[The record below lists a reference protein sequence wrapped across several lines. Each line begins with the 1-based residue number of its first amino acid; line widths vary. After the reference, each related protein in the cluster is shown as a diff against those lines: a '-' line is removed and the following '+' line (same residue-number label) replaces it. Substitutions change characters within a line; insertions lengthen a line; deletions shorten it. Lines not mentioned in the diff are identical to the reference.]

1 VSVQVHEVTLAERL
15 PSWLTKAV
23 CAGFQG
29 PYFAPSARGR
39 IIGQPKV
46 LRGRTLEPR
55 QHDPMLDF
63 AVKDTWR
70 IFRIMGEFVEGF
82 EAMSQVSGV
91 SVFGSA
97 RSQPGSEDYTRAEQ
111 MGRALAKAGYT
122 VITGGGPGD
131 MEAVNKGA
139 LEAGG
144 ESVGLAIELPYELK
158 PNPYLTR
165 TLSFRYF
172 FVRKVMFVKYSRAFV
187 ILPGGFGTL
196 DEMFEAVTLV
206 QTKKVKPFPVI
217 LVGDDDYWDGL
228 LHWIST
234 TLVSR
239 GKVRADEVKVIQRAR
254 NPQEV
259 LKILRKRA
267 RTKTGQETP

>member
-1 VSVQVHEVTLAERL
+1 M
-15 PSWLTKAV
+15 
-23 CAGFQG
+23 
-29 PYFAPSARGR
+29 
-39 IIGQPKV
+39 
-46 LRGRTLEPR
+46 TLEPR
-55 QHDPMLDF
+55 NHDPMLDF

-82 EAMSQVSGV
+82 ETMSQVSGV

-97 RSQPGSEDYTRAEQ
+97 RSQPGSPDYQRAEQ

-239 GKVRADEVKVIQRAR
+239 GKVREDEVKVIQRAR

-259 LKILRKRA
+259 LKFLRKRA
-267 RTKTGQETP
+267 RTKTGQESL